1 MSDDFQESTDAVGVG
16 TLGRLESIAV
26 ERIGRQLLDIGLGAD
41 DSLLTPGAPVW
52 TIHHLEELTKD
63 YVDKP
68 ELGAGGFFE
77 KLRVQLGG
85 SSAAA
90 IQLFAEVL
98 ILQAL
103 PIINLGGTLKVKQI
117 EDVLNM
123 SSDPV
128 ALPVDA
134 RSALLAGGVF
144 HGGQAFTTYRW
155 AQISYLIQV
164 ARHFKNLS
172 EDRRSEALAD
182 PLLFRAEVDA
192 VPTGQSAQR
201 RSLLYL
207 AFPQFFLPIV
217 NTVHRTAIRDAFTDE
232 YLPEPSGDLDVD
244 LAQIYRAITE
254 VEGGHVDLYVEPW
267 IDRWQKA
274 KTAEPTD
281 KVRHAWKVHGS
292 NVKGVDMVP
301 VWREKQS
308 VSLAA
313 SLLRPVD
320 ADVTREELN
329 AYVDD
334 DYRTSGYAARQEKF
348 DEFYAFM
355 KRIHVEDLVVT
366 VSQGTVFLGTVD
378 GPAEFVTSSDGR
390 SNLRRSVKWF
400 EHPCSLSEI
409 PTDVAARLSA
419 QGEVLDMSQHLDAL
433 VALAERRPA
442 PKVVSGVHL
451 PDANEKLASRIHV
464 GVDWLQDCVE
474 LLRERRQLIFYGPPG
489 TGKTYIAQEL
499 ARHVTDKANIKVVQF
514 HPAYSYE
521 DFFEGFRPQ
530 RDSSG
535 QVGFALKAGP
545 LRSLVD
551 KAADNPDAAYV
562 LIIDEIN
569 RGNLP
574 KIFGELYFLL
584 EYRDEAID
592 LMYSSDSSEPFSL
605 PKNIFVIGTMNTADR
620 SIALVDA
627 ALRRRFAFL
636 PLHPSEVPTNRIL
649 RSWLTAKG
657 YSDAIADLH
666 EELNSR
672 ISDTEFKIG
681 PSYFMRDKVASD
693 PAGKAIERMWR
704 TDIIPLLEE
713 HHFGDRN
720 FDVVGRYGLLSL
732 RKGLAA
738 RYDALVND
746 RTAGDLDSGD
756 DGSTDSD

>member
-1 MSDDFQESTDAVGVG
+1 MSDNDQQSTGTAETG

-26 ERIGRQLLDIGLGAD
+26 EKIGRQLLEAGLGSD
-41 DSLLTPGAPVW
+41 DSLLTPGVSIW
-52 TIHHLEELTKD
+52 TVQNLDQLTKD
-63 YVDKP
+63 YVEKP

-77 KLRVQLGG
+77 KLRVQLAG
-85 SSAAA
+85 SSTEA
-90 IQLFAEVL
+90 IQLFAELL

-123 SSDPV
+123 SAAPV
-128 ALPVDA
+128 MLPLDV

-155 AQISYLIQV
+155 AQVSYLVQV
-164 ARHFKNLS
+164 ARHFKSLS
-172 EDRRSEALAD
+172 EDRRVQALAD
-182 PLLFRAEVDA
+182 PVQFRTEVDA

-201 RSLLYL
+201 QSLLYL

-217 NTVHRTAIRDAFTDE
+217 NTVHRAAIRDAFADE
-232 YLPEPSGDLDVD
+232 YLPDPPDDLDVD
-244 LAQIYRAITE
+244 LAHIYRAITE
-254 VEGGHVDLYVEPW
+254 AEGGQVDLYAQPW
-267 IDRWQKA
+267 IDRWQKS
-274 KTAEPTD
+274 KIAEPTD
-281 KVRHAWKVHGS
+281 KVRHAWKIHGS
-292 NVKGVDMVP
+292 NVKGMDLVP
-301 VWREKQS
+301 IWREKQS

-320 ADVTREELN
+320 NDVALEELK

-348 DEFYAFM
+348 EDFYAFM
-355 KRIHVEDLVVT
+355 KRIHAGDLVVT
-366 VSQGTVFLGTVD
+366 VSQESVFFGTVD
-378 GPAEFVTSSDGR
+378 GPAEFLSSSDGR
-390 SNLRRSVKWF
+390 SNLRRSVKWM
-400 EHPCSLSEI
+400 ERSCPLAEVPS
-409 PTDVAARLSA
+409 DVATRLSA
-419 QGEVLDMSQHLDAL
+419 QGEVQDMSQHLDTL
-433 VALAERRPA
+433 LALAERRPT
-442 PKVVSGVHL
+442 PTDTSGVHL
-451 PDANEKLASRIHV
+451 PDATERLANRIHV
-464 GVDWLQDCVE
+464 GVEWLQDCVE

-499 ARHVTDKANIKVVQF
+499 ARHVTDKANVKVVQF

-535 QVGFALKAGP
+535 QVGFVLKAGP

-551 KAADNPDAAYV
+551 KAADNPDAPYV

-636 PLHPSEVPTNRIL
+636 PLHPSEAPTNGIL
-649 RSWLTAKG
+649 RSWLSANG
-657 YSDAIADLH
+657 YSSVIADLH

-672 ISDTEFKIG
+672 ISDTDFKIG
-681 PSYFMRDKVASD
+681 PSYFMRGKVASD
-693 PAGKAIERMWR
+693 PVGKAIERMWR
-704 TDIIPLLEE
+704 TDIIPLLDE

-720 FDVVGRYGLLSL
+720 FDVVGTYGLSAL
-732 RKGLAA
+732 RKGLVA
-738 RYDALVND
+738 RSAVI
-746 RTAGDLDSGD
+746 AHQMVGDLDDGD
-756 DGSTDSD
+756 DGTADSD